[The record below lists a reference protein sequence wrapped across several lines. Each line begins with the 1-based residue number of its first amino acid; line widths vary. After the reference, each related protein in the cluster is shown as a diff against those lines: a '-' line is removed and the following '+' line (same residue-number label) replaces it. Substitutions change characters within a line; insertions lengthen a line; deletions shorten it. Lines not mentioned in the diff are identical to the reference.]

1 MSNSI
6 PVYGTPDGEPV
17 DESIPVYGTP
27 DADPTTEGSGTTGG
41 AACGASENESGGLA
55 GLLERIEG
63 RTQRFFQS
71 LTQRDEASTEADG
84 VDWRDYPGTFA
95 GNAPTVLRELR
106 LEEVVARNEQV
117 LALVR
122 QGLRNEFNV
131 HWYDNTD
138 SERLT
143 REMNNWGGPS
153 LLKSWT
159 SATWRTT
166 SGLTG
171 IEEREMAAAIAV
183 TTLRHEGFEE
193 PDLDRGEDSIRV
205 TADEVTLSNS
215 VLSMSIGYGEIVLS
229 MMSICTLA
237 EDRVEE
243 FRERARRYKSRRPP
257 EEVVND

>member
-1 MSNSI
+1 MNS
-6 PVYGTPDGEPV
+6 
-17 DESIPVYGTP
+17 
-27 DADPTTEGSGTTGG
+27 
-41 AACGASENESGGLA
+41 
-55 GLLERIEG
+55 
-63 RTQRFFQS
+63 
-71 LTQRDEASTEADG
+71 
-84 VDWRDYPGTFA
+84 
-95 GNAPTVLRELR
+95 
-106 LEEVVARNEQV
+106 
-117 LALVR
+117 
-122 QGLRNEFNV
+122 
-131 HWYDNTD
+131 
-138 SERLT
+138 
-143 REMNNWGGPS
+143 WGGPS

-215 VLSMSIGYGEIVLS
+215 VLTMSIGYGEIVLS